1 MRREGDAWQ
10 TEITAPSIPD
20 VYWYYFMVRV
30 GGRLSYYGAAAG
42 RTCGIGAV
50 YSAPPPAYQLTV
62 YDKGFEVPRWFQ
74 KSVMYQI
81 FPDRFRP
88 GRDSTAR
95 QGIAYHLAK
104 GRRAYL
110 HDSWDE
116 EPLFTPLPGETA
128 YNPCDYFGGTLKG
141 IEASLDYL
149 KSLGVDVLYLNPI
162 FEAASNEPE
171 NANIAFVKVD
181 IDANQDL
188 AQAAGIQAV
197 PTLMIAKQGEVIFQQ
212 AGALQ
217 AADLDDL
224 IAQAKA
230 LDLAAAK
237 AAQSGADQQA

>member
-1 MRREGDAWQ
+1 MATHAVTSENFNEVIEGNDLVFVDFWATW
-10 TEITAPSIPD
+10 
-20 VYWYYFMVRV
+20 
-30 GGRLSYYGAAAG
+30 
-42 RTCGIGAV
+42 CG
-50 YSAPPPAYQLTV
+50 PC
-62 YDKGFEVPRWFQ
+62 
-74 KSVMYQI
+74 
-81 FPDRFRP
+81 
-88 GRDSTAR
+88 
-95 QGIAYHLAK
+95 
-104 GRRAYL
+104 RA
-110 HDSWDE
+110 
-116 EPLFTPLPGETA
+116 
-128 YNPCDYFGGTLKG
+128 FG
-141 IEASLDYL
+141 
-149 KSLGVDVLYLNPI
+149 PI

-171 NANIAFVKVD
+171 NADIAFVKVD